1 MQALY
6 RAEVVGSLLRPS
18 YLTGAREA
26 HARGELSAA
35 QFKQIEDRAVDQA
48 IALQE
53 GAGVDVVTD
62 GEMRRQVFFDQLI
75 QGIEGLGEAPA
86 APVRFHGDQPGQDVE
101 FQAPVCVTGKVRRRR
116 MLTPEEFVYARAR
129 ARRPVKVTL
138 PSPLLLFAL
147 WSPAHSREAYPDPFE
162 LFADGAEIVRDEARE
177 LVELGCEYIQID
189 APELCQ
195 VLGDP
200 AQREIWSSLGI
211 APERVFSEGVDLINA
226 AADVAGATVGLHM
239 CRGNYQ
245 SRWIA
250 QGGYEE
256 VSEQVFPRATNY
268 DVFLLEYDDP
278 RSGSFEPLRKLPD
291 DKTAVL
297 GLISSKRDRLE
308 EPEQITR
315 RIEEATRY
323 APREQLALSTQCG
336 FASDVSGNLISEATQ
351 GAKLRLV
358 ADVAHEAWG

>member
-1 MQALY
+1 
-6 RAEVVGSLLRPS
+6 
-18 YLTGAREA
+18 
-26 HARGELSAA
+26 
-35 QFKQIEDRAVDQA
+35 
-48 IALQE
+48 
-53 GAGVDVVTD
+53 
-62 GEMRRQVFFDQLI
+62 
-75 QGIEGLGEAPA
+75 
-86 APVRFHGDQPGQDVE
+86 
-101 FQAPVCVTGKVRRRR
+101 
-116 MLTPEEFVYARAR
+116 
-129 ARRPVKVTL
+129 
-138 PSPLLLFAL
+138 
-147 WSPAHSREAYPDPFE
+147 
-162 LFADGAEIVRDEARE
+162 
-177 LVELGCEYIQID
+177 
-189 APELCQ
+189 
-195 VLGDP
+195 
-200 AQREIWSSLGI
+200 
-211 APERVFSEGVDLINA
+211 
-226 AADVAGATVGLHM
+226 M